1 MTTRAGMRTRLKST
15 QLRDLYAALGALKE
29 QEQTA
34 LAELHAKE
42 PERLIA
48 RFAHSVDTV
57 AGYQANTEAFHD
69 RARTTGLRET
79 LDEPP
84 VPLNDRVKTADVARH
99 LANARERRVENAP
112 ELDFRFVDREIFALR
127 TTKSDTDRPRRRIM
141 DLLLVSRDGLPIV
154 GELKIGTDKPTYFAL
169 VQALMYAAELS
180 SPAQRERLMK
190 HYPDADFAFPKGGPF
205 LDVYL
210 IGFDP
215 PSKGKYRERSFEA
228 TRSISS
234 KLVKDTRVHSVIRRI
249 AYIEAEAQDQG
260 LSFVKRFA
268 FEPSPT

>member
-1 MTTRAGMRTRLKST
+1 MGTRLKPT

-34 LAELHAKE
+34 LAELHAEE

-57 AGYQANTEAFHD
+57 AGYPANTEAFHD
-69 RARTTGLRET
+69 RAKTTGLRQP
-79 LDEPP
+79 LDDPP
-84 VPLNDRVKTADVARH
+84 TPLNDGVKTVDVARH
-99 LANARERRVENAP
+99 LADARECCVENAP

-127 TTKSDTDRPRRRIM
+127 TTKSDTDRPRRRFM

-169 VQALMYAAELS
+169 VQALMYAAEIS
-180 SPAQRERLMK
+180 SSSQRARLLE
-190 HYPDADFAFPKGGPF
+190 HYPKAAFTSSEREPL
-205 LDVYL
+205 LDIYL
-210 IGFDP
+210 IALEP
-215 PSKGKYRERSFEA
+215 PRSGKYRERSFKA
-228 TRSISS
+228 TEVISS
-234 KLVKDTRVHSVIRRI
+234 KLVKDPRIQLVIRRI
-249 AYIEAEAQDQG
+249 AYIEARTTDQS

-268 FEPSPT
+268 FESAPA

>member
-1 MTTRAGMRTRLKST
+1 MTPKPKSQPRLRPT
-15 QLRDLYAALGALKE
+15 QLRELYDALGALKE

-34 LAELHAKE
+34 LAELHAND
-42 PERLIA
+42 PERLIG
-48 RFAHSVDTV
+48 RFAHSVETV
-57 AGYQANTEAFHD
+57 AGYPPNTEAFHGGANAKAQ
-69 RARTTGLRET
+69 RKP
-79 LDEPP
+79 LDDPP
-84 VPLNDRVKTADVARH
+84 TPIAEIVKTDHFASH
-99 LANARERRVENAP
+99 LAGDQECLVENAP
-112 ELDFRFVDREIFALR
+112 ELSFRFVDREIFALR
-127 TTKSDTDRPRRRIM
+127 TTAADGPRPRRRSL
-141 DLLLVSRDGLPIV
+141 DLLLVSRDGRPIA
-154 GELKIGTDKPTYFAL
+154 GELKLGADKPTYFAL

-190 HYPDADFAFPKGGPF
+190 HYPDADFAFPEGGPF

-215 PSKGKYRERSFEA
+215 PTKGKYRERSFEA

-249 AYIEAEAQDQG
+249 AYIEAEPQGQG